1 MPTVSTATL
10 PESDSIFAM
19 KDALAISQ
27 FQQYRRKYEQEL
39 LENVIPFWEKHS
51 PDWKHGGYFNCLDQD
66 GTVYD
71 STKHIWLQGRQV
83 WIFSKFYRD
92 IESKPEWLTMARL
105 GADFLQNYAI
115 REDRRVYFSVTAAG
129 KPIYQQ
135 RKIFSECFSIMALA
149 EFARASEQLQL
160 LKEAKLDLE
169 KVWDWAQ
176 DWTKVGRPHYSGQT
190 PAQSLA
196 VPMILLNLI
205 AEVAGEDTHAYQR
218 EVDDCIHRLRR
229 HIHPET
235 KAVYETVTPEGQL
248 INSSEGRL
256 INPGHS
262 IEAGWFLQH
271 WAQHLQQP
279 ALSETA
285 IEMIRWSFE
294 RGWDAEYGGIYY
306 FLDAQGYS
314 PTPLEWFMK
323 LWWVHCEALYAHLL
337 NFSLTGER
345 ADWDAFQQV
354 DAYSFSHFCDP
365 KYGEW
370 FGYLDRA
377 GNVTHRF
384 KGGPYKGCF
393 HVPRALWLC
402 WRLLQKLE
410 KSPPNPK

>member
-1 MPTVSTATL
+1 
-10 PESDSIFAM
+10 M
-19 KDALAISQ
+19 KDTPAVPSSQ
-27 FQQYRRKYEQEL
+27 FQHYRRKYEQEL

-149 EFARASEQLQL
+149 EFARASEQPQL

-169 KVWDWAQ
+169 NVWDWAQ
-176 DWTKVGRPHYSGQT
+176 DWTKVGRPQYSGQT

-205 AEVAGEDTHAYQR
+205 AEVAEEDTPAYQR

-235 KAVYETVTPEGQL
+235 KTVYETVTPEGQL

-256 INPGHS
+256 INPGHA

-345 ADWDAFQQV
+345 ADWEAFQHV
-354 DAYSFSHFCDP
+354 DAYIFSHFRDP

-402 WRLLQKLE
+402 WRLLEKLE
-410 KSPPNPK
+410 KSAPN